1 MSQDAESPM
10 TEATAAVAAAE
21 PPRNAV
27 SPGELL
33 RRARESLNL
42 TISDLAGQTR
52 LSRAVLEALENND
65 FANLA
70 MPVYVRGYFRKC
82 AHVLNLPEERLLQAY
97 ADWTGTPLKPQPL
110 PVTVSEPP
118 REYASPRRAP
128 SWRYALI
135 IAVVMGAVLWWF
147 GSGEAPRAPSTAD
160 TGVTAVALEPVP
172 LPPTQPLPLAPAEPL
187 TGATDAAVPP
197 AADSQDAAAAAALA
211 PTAETPAPAP
221 AAEAAP
227 APAPVPAPPGPTTLQ
242 ISIQQTSWVEIYD
255 DNDQRLLYG
264 LMRPGME
271 QSVSGKLPYS
281 VVLGHPQ
288 GVKLAL
294 GGKAIDLAPYTSSS
308 GTARF
313 EVEAP

>member
-10 TEATAAVAAAE
+10 TEATAAEAAAE
-21 PPRNAV
+21 PPRSAV

-135 IAVVMGAVLWWF
+135 IAVVIGAVLWWF
-147 GSGEAPRAPSTAD
+147 GSGESPQPPPATGAD
-160 TGVTAVALEPVP
+160 AVTVAPVP
-172 LPPTQPLPLAPAEPL
+172 LEPAQPLPLAPVEPL
-187 TGATDAAVPP
+187 TGATDAAAPP
-197 AADSQDAAAAAALA
+197 AADSPDAAAAAALA
-211 PTAETPAPAP
+211 PTAETPAPTP

-227 APAPVPAPPGPTTLQ
+227 APVPVPPGPATLQ
-242 ISIQQTSWVEIYD
+242 IRIQQTSWVEIYD

-264 LMRPGME
+264 LMRPGVE
-271 QSVSGKLPYS
+271 QSVSGKLPYT

>member
-1 MSQDAESPM
+1 MTQESGTPI
-10 TEATAAVAAAE
+10 TEDSPVAAAE
-21 PPRNAV
+21 SPRSAV

-42 TISDLAGQTR
+42 TIGDLAGQTR

-97 ADWTGTPLKPQPL
+97 AEWTGTPLKPQPL

-118 REYASPRRAP
+118 REYASPRRTP
-128 SWRYALI
+128 SWRYLMI
-135 IAVVMGAVLWWF
+135 IAVVIGAVLWWF
-147 GSGEAPRAPSTAD
+147 GSGEAPRMPSSAGS
-160 TGVTAVALEPVP
+160 GVTAVAIEPVP
-172 LPPTQPLPLAPAEPL
+172 LEPTQPLPLAPVE
-187 TGATDAAVPP
+187 
-197 AADSQDAAAAAALA
+197 
-211 PTAETPAPAP
+211 PAPAP
-221 AAEAAP
+221 DGAASADPALSP
-227 APAPVPAPPGPTTLQ
+227 APAGSAPAAGGTAAATGVEAAAAPPALAAQPGPTTLQ

-255 DNDQRLLYG
+255 NDDRRLLYG
-264 LMRPGME
+264 LLRPGAE